1 MIIDWTAAPEG
12 TTHATIPNGDPRWY
26 KLEDGKVFCWGLTAK
41 EWMPSFFLTVDEIAE
56 TGLRLY
62 ANGEQSELVMLREQ
76 RDALLAAVNM
86 YETAFEGLFSVC
98 LSNGVYNHWGRAV
111 DCTSLN
117 EAHRLGELAI
127 KKCAAMS

>member
-1 MIIDWTAAPEG
+1 MIINWDLAPEG
-12 TTHATIPNGDPRWY
+12 TTHATINGGEPYWY
-26 KLEDGKVFCWGLTAK
+26 KLEDGKVLCWGHKSK

-76 RDALLAAVNM
+76 RDALLSAVNM
-86 YETAFEGLFSVC
+86 YEAAFEGLFSVC
-98 LSNGVYNHWGRAV
+98 LSNGVYNQWGRAV

-127 KKCAAMS
+127 KKCSAVS

>member
-1 MIIDWTAAPEG
+1 MVIDWTEAPEG
-12 TTHATIPNGDPRWY
+12 TTHATINGAEPYWY
-26 KLEDGKVFCWGLTAK
+26 KLDGSKVLCWSTKLK
-41 EWMPSFFLTVDEIAE
+41 EWAPSFFLTVDEIAE

-98 LSNGVYNHWGRAV
+98 LSNGVYNQWGRAV

-127 KKCAAMS
+127 KKCAAVS